1 MKIAHQFTGVDLKDI
16 KVKSVK
22 RTTEK
27 LGVSRP
33 RFQPSVSRT
42 KSYGF
47 NADSATIAVILTA

>member
-1 MKIAHQFTGVDLKDI
+1 MKIAHQFTGGDLKDI

-22 RTTEK
+22 RTTGK

-42 KSYGF
+42 
-47 NADSATIAVILTA
+47 ILLGAR